1 MCAVCEDISCAI
13 EQSAT
18 LLILGAP
25 SAIMVN
31 DPYSLVEMAH
41 LLWCCADYLLIQEF
55 LAGLNMALHLILFCE
70 NNSAFRNC
78 FMTMLLGIRCWVFN
92 ISDLFS
98 NHEFPVY

>member
-1 MCAVCEDISCAI
+1 MCAVCKDISCAI

-70 NNSAFRNC
+70 NNLAFRNC

-92 ISDLFS
+92 IIGLFS

>member
-1 MCAVCEDISCAI
+1 MRAVCEDISCAI

-31 DPYSLVEMAH
+31 DPYSLVGMAH
-41 LLWCCADYLLIQEF
+41 PLWSCADYLLIQEF

-70 NNSAFRNC
+70 KNSVFRNC
-78 FMTMLLGIRCWVFN
+78 FMTMQLGI
-92 ISDLFS
+92 
-98 NHEFPVY
+98 

>member
-1 MCAVCEDISCAI
+1 MLLSPMCSVCEDISCAI

-41 LLWCCADYLLIQEF
+41 PLWCCQKLMDEF
-55 LAGLNMALHLILFCE
+55 LAGLSMALHLVLFCE
-70 NNSAFRNC
+70 NNSVFRNF
-78 FMTMLLGIRCWVFN
+78 FMTMQSCT
-92 ISDLFS
+92 
-98 NHEFPVY
+98 